1 MKKRIIKSLL
11 LTFIITC
18 MQPLLYAQS
27 GSKVSGVVTDS
38 DKEPMIG
45 VVVQVKNTNVASVT
59 NTEGKYSLNV
69 PKGKTTLVFSYLGY
83 TTLERQIKGATL
95 NVEMQDEV
103 NELDEVVVVGYH
115 RRVNQRTEFSER
127 TRCHARTDSG
137 VVNSNRVR
145 RPGRRSRS
153 TRTRN
158 SNLRGRRRSPI
169 CGRWHH
175 Y

>member
-69 PKGKTTLVFSYLGY
+69 PKGKTTLVFSYL
-83 TTLERQIKGATL
+83 
-95 NVEMQDEV
+95 
-103 NELDEVVVVGYH
+103 
-115 RRVNQRTEFSER
+115 
-127 TRCHARTDSG
+127 
-137 VVNSNRVR
+137 
-145 RPGRRSRS
+145 
-153 TRTRN
+153 
-158 SNLRGRRRSPI
+158 
-169 CGRWHH
+169 
-175 Y
+175 

>member
-27 GSKVSGVVTDS
+27 GSKVSGVVTNS

-103 NELDEVVVVGYH
+103 NELDEVVVVGYGDMKK
-115 RRVNQRTEFSER
+115 RDLTGAISSVTAESIKEQNSVSVLDAMQGQIAGLSIVTG
-127 TRCHARTDSG
+127 SG
-137 VVNSNRVR
+137 A
-145 RPGRRSRS
+145 PAKK
-153 TRTRN
+153 
-158 SNLRGRRRSPI
+158 P
-169 CGRWHH
+169 
-175 Y
+175 